1 MTDVSRLLTVRHALH
16 SDSSTFT
23 GTPGTLFPLRCT
35 DDVAGLYPR
44 NRVAL
49 ARNLRSQSGR
59 RYSHARGSQDVAD
72 ITLATEFRGVDS
84 NTGGAVAAW
93 EAKMEQGLL
102 LQSMF
107 GAVAPATTGVAP
119 TIAATGHTPASGIL
133 GVAGTTTANGQV
145 IAFKTGTAPNT
156 IVQMGRIASGGGT
169 TSLTLDHPYTGT
181 PTTGETVFRMAVYT
195 VNDAVTH
202 HVHAFLTGEGESWR
216 RDYSGCAPMSMAL
229 SLASGQIVGMSSVFS
244 PTSWADIPEADPAH
258 AEPTAGSP
266 IVADRVR
273 LMIDGV
279 EYFASN
285 LSINYNNATQIRDV
299 DTIGGNG
306 RLGGVCGAGDGK
318 SFTIE
323 GEVLI
328 GATSPALTGELADSA
343 MVPFLGSDVNAGAVS
358 TVREVA
364 LMVGSDVG
372 AIMYAL
378 LPTADFVASTAIVN
392 GLSRMKF
399 TAVGTGALPAVLA
412 VG

>member
-49 ARNLRSQSGR
+49 ARNLRSIGGR
-59 RYSHARGSQDVAD
+59 RYTHARGAQDVAD

-84 NTGGAVAAW
+84 NSGGAVAAW

-107 GAVAPATTGVAP
+107 GAVAPATVGVAP
-119 TIAATGHTPASGIL
+119 TVAASGHTPASGIL
-133 GVAGTTTANGQV
+133 AVVGTTTANGQV
-145 IAFKTGTAPNT
+145 IAFASTTGL
-156 IVQMGRIASGGGT
+156 QMGRILSGGGT
-169 TSLTLDHPYTGT
+169 TALTLDHPYTGT
-181 PTTGETVFRMAVYT
+181 PTTGATVFRMAVYT
-195 VNDAVTH
+195 VSDSVTH

-216 RDYSGCAPMSMAL
+216 RDYFGCAPMSMAL

-244 PTSWADIPEADPAH
+244 PTSWSDVAEADPAH

-273 LMIDGV
+273 LLIDGV

-328 GATSPALTGELADSA
+328 GATSPALSGELTDAA
-343 MVPFLGSDVNAGAVS
+343 MVPLLGSDVNAGAVS

-364 LMVGSDVG
+364 LLVGSDVG

-378 LPTADFVASTAIVN
+378 LPTADFVASTAVVN
-392 GLSRMKF
+392 GLSRMRF

>member
-49 ARNLRSQSGR
+49 ARNLRSQGGR

-84 NTGGAVAAW
+84 NTGAAVAAW

-119 TIAATGHTPASGIL
+119 TIAASGHTPLSGIL
-133 GVAGTTTANGQV
+133 AVAGLTTANGQV
-145 IAFKTGTAPNT
+145 IAFATTTGL
-156 IVQMGRIASGGGT
+156 QMGRILSGGGT

-181 PTTGETVFRMAVYT
+181 PTTAATVFRMAVYT
-195 VNDAVTH
+195 VADSVTH

-229 SLASGQIVGMSSVFS
+229 SLASGQLVGMSSVFS
-244 PTSWADIPEADPAH
+244 PTSWADVAEADPAH

-285 LSINYNNATQIRDV
+285 LSINYSNATQIRDV

-328 GATSPALTGELADSA
+328 GATSPALTGELADAA
-343 MVPFLGSDVNAGAVS
+343 MVPLLGSDVNAGAVS

-399 TAVGTGALPAVLA
+399 TAVGTGTLPAVLA

>member
-49 ARNLRSQSGR
+49 ARNLRSQGGR

-72 ITLATEFRGVDS
+72 ITLATEFRGVDANS
-84 NTGGAVAAW
+84 GGAVTAW

-119 TIAATGHTPASGIL
+119 TIAASGHTPLSGIL
-133 GVAGTTTANGQV
+133 AVAGLTTANGQV
-145 IAFKTGTAPNT
+145 IAFKTTTGL
-156 IVQMGRIASGGGT
+156 QMGRIFSGGGT
-169 TSLTLDHPYTGT
+169 TSLTLNHSYTGT

-195 VNDAVTH
+195 VSDSVTH

-244 PTSWADIPEADPAH
+244 PTSWADVAEADPAH

-323 GEVLI
+323 GEILI
-328 GATSPALTGELADSA
+328 GATSPALTGELTDPTLVS
-343 MVPFLGSDVNAGAVS
+343 FLGSDVNAGAVS
-358 TVREVA
+358 TVRSVT

-392 GLSRMKF
+392 GLSRLKF
-399 TAVGTGALPAVLA
+399 TAVGAGPSSAPAILA

>member
-59 RYSHARGSQDVAD
+59 RYTHAGGVQDVAD

-84 NTGGAVAAW
+84 NTGAAVAAW

-102 LQSMF
+102 LQSLF
-107 GAVAPATTGVAP
+107 GAVAPATTGAAA
-119 TIAATGHTPASGIL
+119 TIASSGHTPASGI
-133 GVAGTTTANGQV
+133 VAFTAAANVQNGAV
-145 IAFKTGTAPNT
+145 IAFASTTG
-156 IVQMGRIASGGGT
+156 IQMGRVESGGGAAT
-169 TSLTLDHPYTGT
+169 TTVTLQHPYTGT
-181 PTTGETVFRMAVYT
+181 PTTAATVFRMAVYT
-195 VNDAVTH
+195 VADSVTH

-216 RDYSGCAPMSMAL
+216 RDYFGCAPMSMAL
-229 SLASGQIVGMSSVFS
+229 SLASGQLVGMTSVFS
-244 PTSWADIPEADPAH
+244 PTSWADVAEADPAH

-273 LMIDGV
+273 LMVDGV

-285 LSINYNNATQIRDV
+285 LAISMNNATQIRDV

-323 GEVLI
+323 GEILI
-328 GATSPALTGELADSA
+328 GATSPALTGELTDAV

-358 TVREVA
+358 TAREVA

-372 AIMYAL
+372 AILYAL

-392 GLSRMKF
+392 GMSRMKF

>member
-1 MTDVSRLLTVRHALH
+1 MRAPRSEPRGDVGADGEAGGGAATP
-16 SDSSTFT
+16 T
-23 GTPGTLFPLRCT
+23 GT
-35 DDVAGLYPR
+35 
-44 NRVAL
+44 
-49 ARNLRSQSGR
+49 
-59 RYSHARGSQDVAD
+59 
-72 ITLATEFRGVDS
+72 
-84 NTGGAVAAW
+84 
-93 EAKMEQGLL
+93 
-102 LQSMF
+102 LQ
-107 GAVAPATTGVAP
+107 
-119 TIAATGHTPASGIL
+119 
-133 GVAGTTTANGQV
+133 
-145 IAFKTGTAPNT
+145 
-156 IVQMGRIASGGGT
+156 
-169 TSLTLDHPYTGT
+169 HPYTGT
-181 PTTGETVFRMAVYT
+181 PTTSATVFRMAVYT

-216 RDYSGCAPMSMAL
+216 RDYFGCAPMSMAL

-244 PTSWADIPEADPAH
+244 PTSWADVAEADPAH

-273 LMIDGV
+273 LLIDGV

-285 LSINYNNATQIRDV
+285 LSINYSNATQIRDV

-318 SFTIE
+318 SFTLE

-328 GATSPALTGELADSA
+328 GATSPALTGELTDAA
-343 MVPFLGSDVNAGAVS
+343 MVPLLGSDVNAGAVS

>member
-49 ARNLRSQSGR
+49 ARNLRSQGGR

-84 NTGGAVAAW
+84 NTGAAVAAW

-107 GAVAPATTGVAP
+107 GAVAPATTGAAP
-119 TIAATGHTPASGIL
+119 TIAASGHTPLSGIL
-133 GVAGTTTANGQV
+133 AVAGLTTANGQV
-145 IAFKTGTAPNT
+145 IAFATTTGL
-156 IVQMGRIASGGGT
+156 QMGRILSGGGT

-181 PTTGETVFRMAVYT
+181 PTTAATVFRMAVYT
-195 VNDAVTH
+195 VADAVTH
-202 HVHAFLTGEGESWR
+202 HVHVFLTGEGESWR
-216 RDYSGCAPMSMAL
+216 RDYFGCAPMSMAL
-229 SLASGQIVGMSSVFS
+229 SLASGQLVGMSSVFS
-244 PTSWADIPEADPAH
+244 PTSWADVAEADPAH

-285 LSINYNNATQIRDV
+285 LSINYSNATQIRDV

-328 GATSPALTGELADSA
+328 GATSPALTGELADAA
-343 MVPFLGSDVNAGAVS
+343 MVPLLGSDVNAGAVS

-399 TAVGTGALPAVLA
+399 TAVGTGTLPAVLA

>member
-1 MTDVSRLLTVRHALH
+1 
-16 SDSSTFT
+16 
-23 GTPGTLFPLRCT
+23 
-35 DDVAGLYPR
+35 
-44 NRVAL
+44 
-49 ARNLRSQSGR
+49 
-59 RYSHARGSQDVAD
+59 
-72 ITLATEFRGVDS
+72 
-84 NTGGAVAAW
+84 
-93 EAKMEQGLL
+93 MEQGLL

-119 TIAATGHTPASGIL
+119 TIAASGHTPLSGIL
-133 GVAGTTTANGQV
+133 AVAGLTTANGQV

-156 IVQMGRIASGGGT
+156 TLQMGRILSGGGT

-195 VNDAVTH
+195 VADSVTH

-244 PTSWADIPEADPAH
+244 PTSWADIAEADPAH

-285 LSINYNNATQIRDV
+285 LSINYSNATQIRDV

-328 GATSPALTGELADSA
+328 GATSPALTGELTDAA
-343 MVPFLGSDVNAGAVS
+343 MVPLLGSDVNAGAVS

>member
-49 ARNLRSQSGR
+49 ARSLRSQGGR

-84 NTGGAVAAW
+84 NTGAAVAAW

-107 GAVAPATTGVAP
+107 GAVAPATVGVAP
-119 TIAATGHTPASGIL
+119 TIAASGHTPLSGIL
-133 GVAGTTTANGQV
+133 AVAGLTTANGQV
-145 IAFKTGTAPNT
+145 IAFATTTGL
-156 IVQMGRIASGGGT
+156 QMGRILSGGGT

-181 PTTGETVFRMAVYT
+181 PTTAATVFRMAVYT
-195 VNDAVTH
+195 VADAVTH

-229 SLASGQIVGMSSVFS
+229 SLASGQLVGMSSVFS
-244 PTSWADIPEADPAH
+244 PTSWADVAEADPAH

-273 LMIDGV
+273 LLIDGV

-285 LSINYNNATQIRDV
+285 LSINYTNATQIRDV

-328 GATSPALTGELADSA
+328 GATSPALTGELADAA
-343 MVPFLGSDVNAGAVS
+343 MVPLLGSDVNAGAVS

-399 TAVGTGALPAVLA
+399 TAVGTGTLPAVLA

>member
-1 MTDVSRLLTVRHALH
+1 MTVVSRLLTVRLAVH
-16 SDSSTFT
+16 SASSTFT

-49 ARNLRSQSGR
+49 ARNLRSIGGR
-59 RYSHARGSQDVAD
+59 RYTHARGAQDVAD

-84 NTGGAVAAW
+84 NTGGAVTAW

-107 GAVAPATTGVAP
+107 GAVAPATVGVAP
-119 TIAATGHTPASGIL
+119 TIAATGHTPLSGIL
-133 GVAGTTTANGQV
+133 AVVGLTTANGQV
-145 IAFKTGTAPNT
+145 IAFATTTGL
-156 IVQMGRIASGGGT
+156 QMGRILSGGGT
-169 TSLTLDHPYTGT
+169 TALTLDHPYTGT
-181 PTTGETVFRMAVYT
+181 PTTAATVFRMAVYT
-195 VNDAVTH
+195 VADSVTH

-216 RDYSGCAPMSMAL
+216 RDYFGCAPMSMAL

-244 PTSWADIPEADPAH
+244 PTSWADVAEADPAH

-328 GATSPALTGELADSA
+328 GATSPALTGELTDAA
-343 MVPFLGSDVNAGAVS
+343 MVPLLGSDVNAGAVS

-364 LMVGSDVG
+364 LLVGSDVG

-378 LPTADFVASTAIVN
+378 LPTADFVASTAVVN

>member
-49 ARNLRSQSGR
+49 ARNLRSQGGR
-59 RYSHARGSQDVAD
+59 RYTHAQGVQDVAD

-84 NTGGAVAAW
+84 NTGAAVAAW

-102 LQSMF
+102 LQSLF
-107 GAVAPATTGVAP
+107 GAVAPATTGGAA
-119 TIAATGHTPASGIL
+119 TIAASGHTPASGI
-133 GVAGTTTANGQV
+133 VAFTAAANVQNGAV
-145 IAFKTGTAPNT
+145 IAFASTTG
-156 IVQMGRIASGGGT
+156 IQMGRVESGGGGAT
-169 TSLTLDHPYTGT
+169 TTVTLQHPYTGT
-181 PTTGETVFRMAVYT
+181 PTTAATVFRMAVYT
-195 VNDAVTH
+195 VADSVTH

-216 RDYSGCAPMSMAL
+216 RDYFGCAPMSMAL
-229 SLASGQIVGMSSVFS
+229 SLASGQLVGMSSVFS
-244 PTSWADIPEADPAH
+244 PTSWADVAEVDPAH

-285 LSINYNNATQIRDV
+285 LAISMSNATQIRDV

-323 GEVLI
+323 GEILI
-328 GATSPALTGELADSA
+328 GATSPALTGELTDAV
-343 MVPFLGSDVNAGAVS
+343 MVPLLGSDVNAGAVS
-358 TVREVA
+358 TAREVA
-364 LMVGSDVG
+364 LLVGSDVG

-378 LPTADFVASTAIVN
+378 LPTADLVASTAIVN
-392 GLSRMKF
+392 GMSRVKF
-399 TAVGTGALPAVLA
+399 TAVGTGTLPAVLA

>member
-49 ARNLRSQSGR
+49 ARNLRSQGGR

-84 NTGGAVAAW
+84 NTGAAVAAW

-107 GAVAPATTGVAP
+107 GAVAPATVGVAP
-119 TIAATGHTPASGIL
+119 TIAAAGHTPLSGIL
-133 GVAGTTTANGQV
+133 AVVGLTTANGQV
-145 IAFKTGTAPNT
+145 IAFATTTGL
-156 IVQMGRIASGGGT
+156 QMGRILSGGGT

-181 PTTGETVFRMAVYT
+181 PTTAATVFRMAVYT
-195 VNDAVTH
+195 VADSVTH

-216 RDYSGCAPMSMAL
+216 RDYFGCAPMSMAL
-229 SLASGQIVGMSSVFS
+229 SLASGQLVGMSSVFS
-244 PTSWADIPEADPAH
+244 PTSWADVAEADPAH

-273 LMIDGV
+273 LLIDGV

-285 LSINYNNATQIRDV
+285 LSINYTNATQIRDV

-328 GATSPALTGELADSA
+328 GATSPALTGELADAA
-343 MVPFLGSDVNAGAVS
+343 MVPLLGSDVNAGAVS

-399 TAVGTGALPAVLA
+399 TAVGTGTLPAVLA

>member
-1 MTDVSRLLTVRHALH
+1 MTDVSRLMTVRHALH

-49 ARNLRSQSGR
+49 ARNLRSQGGR

-84 NTGGAVAAW
+84 NTGAAVAAW

-107 GAVAPATTGVAP
+107 GAAAPATVGVAP
-119 TIAATGHTPASGIL
+119 TIAASGHTPLSGIL
-133 GVAGTTTANGQV
+133 AVVGTTTANGQV
-145 IAFKTGTAPNT
+145 IAFATTTGL
-156 IVQMGRIASGGGT
+156 QMGRILSGGGT

-181 PTTGETVFRMAVYT
+181 PTTAATVFRMAVYA

-244 PTSWADIPEADPAH
+244 PTSWADVAEADPAH

-285 LSINYNNATQIRDV
+285 LSLNYSNATQIRDV

-306 RLGGVCGAGDGK
+306 RLGGVCGAGEGK

-328 GATSPALTGELADSA
+328 GATSPALTGELTDAA
-343 MVPFLGSDVNAGAVS
+343 MGPLLGIDVNAGAVS

-378 LPTADFVASTAIVN
+378 LPTADFVASTAVLN

-399 TAVGTGALPAVLA
+399 TAVGTGALPAILA

>member
-16 SDSSTFT
+16 TDSSTFT

-49 ARNLRSQSGR
+49 ARSLRSQGGR

-84 NTGGAVAAW
+84 NTGAAVAAW

-107 GAVAPATTGVAP
+107 GAVAPATTGAAP
-119 TIAATGHTPASGIL
+119 TIAASGHTPLSGIL
-133 GVAGTTTANGQV
+133 AVAGLTTANGQV
-145 IAFKTGTAPNT
+145 IAFATTTGL
-156 IVQMGRIASGGGT
+156 QMGRILSGGGT

-181 PTTGETVFRMAVYT
+181 PTTAATVFRMAVYT
-195 VNDAVTH
+195 VADAVTH
-202 HVHAFLTGEGESWR
+202 HVHVFLTGEGESWR
-216 RDYSGCAPMSMAL
+216 RDYFGCAPMSMAL
-229 SLASGQIVGMSSVFS
+229 SLASGQLVGMSSVFS
-244 PTSWADIPEADPAH
+244 PTSWADVAEADPAH

-285 LSINYNNATQIRDV
+285 LSINYTNATQIRDV

-328 GATSPALTGELADSA
+328 GATSPALTGELADAA
-343 MVPFLGSDVNAGAVS
+343 MVPLLGSDVNAGAVS

>member
-44 NRVAL
+44 NRVSL
-49 ARNLRSQSGR
+49 ARNLRSIGGR

-84 NTGGAVAAW
+84 NTGAAVTAW

-119 TIAATGHTPASGIL
+119 TIAASGHTPASGI
-133 GVAGTTTANGQV
+133 VAVVGTTTANGQV
-145 IAFKTGTAPNT
+145 IAFATTTG
-156 IVQMGRIASGGGT
+156 IQMGRILSGGGT
-169 TSLTLDHPYTGT
+169 VALTLDHPYTGT
-181 PTTGETVFRMAVYT
+181 PTTGATVFRMAVYT
-195 VNDAVTH
+195 VADSVTH

-216 RDYSGCAPMSMAL
+216 RDYFGCAPMSMAL

-244 PTSWADIPEADPAH
+244 PTSWADVAEADPAH

-273 LMIDGV
+273 LLIDGV

-285 LSINYNNATQIRDV
+285 LSINYSNATQIRDV

-306 RLGGVCGAGDGK
+306 RLGGVCGAGEGK
-318 SFTIE
+318 SFTLE

-328 GATSPALTGELADSA
+328 GATSPALTGELTDAA
-343 MVPFLGSDVNAGAVS
+343 MVPLLGSDVNAGAVS

>member
-49 ARNLRSQSGR
+49 ARSLRSQGGR

-84 NTGGAVAAW
+84 NTGAAVAAW

-107 GAVAPATTGVAP
+107 GAVAPATVGVAP
-119 TIAATGHTPASGIL
+119 TIAAAGHTPLSGIL
-133 GVAGTTTANGQV
+133 AVVGLTTANGQV
-145 IAFKTGTAPNT
+145 IAFATTTGL
-156 IVQMGRIASGGGT
+156 QMGRILSGGGT

-181 PTTGETVFRMAVYT
+181 PTTAATVFRMAVYT
-195 VNDAVTH
+195 VADSVTH

-229 SLASGQIVGMSSVFS
+229 SLASGQLVGMSSVFS
-244 PTSWADIPEADPAH
+244 PTSWADVAEADPAH

-273 LMIDGV
+273 LLIDGV

-285 LSINYNNATQIRDV
+285 LSINYTNATQIRDV

-328 GATSPALTGELADSA
+328 GATSPALTGELADAA
-343 MVPFLGSDVNAGAVS
+343 MVPLLGSDVNAGAVS

-399 TAVGTGALPAVLA
+399 TAVGTGTLPAVLA

>member
-49 ARNLRSQSGR
+49 ARSLRSQGGR

-84 NTGGAVAAW
+84 NTGAAVAAW

-107 GAVAPATTGVAP
+107 GAVAPATTGAAP
-119 TIAATGHTPASGIL
+119 TIAASGHTPLSGIL
-133 GVAGTTTANGQV
+133 AVAGLTTANGQV
-145 IAFKTGTAPNT
+145 IAFATTTGL
-156 IVQMGRIASGGGT
+156 QMGRILSGGGT

-181 PTTGETVFRMAVYT
+181 PTTAATVFRMAVYT
-195 VNDAVTH
+195 VADAVTH
-202 HVHAFLTGEGESWR
+202 HVHVFLTGEGESWR

-229 SLASGQIVGMSSVFS
+229 SLASGQLVGMSSVFS
-244 PTSWADIPEADPAH
+244 PTSWADVAEADPAH

-285 LSINYNNATQIRDV
+285 LSINYTNATQIRDV

-328 GATSPALTGELADSA
+328 GATSPALTGELTDAA
-343 MVPFLGSDVNAGAVS
+343 MVPLLGSDVNAGAVS
-358 TVREVA
+358 TVREIA

>member
-49 ARNLRSQSGR
+49 ARSLRSIGGR
-59 RYSHARGSQDVAD
+59 RFTHARGSQDVAD

-84 NTGGAVAAW
+84 NTGAAVTAW

-119 TIAATGHTPASGIL
+119 TVAATGHTPASGIL

-145 IAFKTGTAPNT
+145 IAFASTTGL
-156 IVQMGRIASGGGT
+156 QMGRILSGGGT

-181 PTTGETVFRMAVYT
+181 PTTGATVFRMAVYT
-195 VNDAVTH
+195 VADAVTH

-216 RDYSGCAPMSMAL
+216 RDYFGCAPMSMAL

-244 PTSWADIPEADPAH
+244 PTSWADVAEADPAH

-273 LMIDGV
+273 LLIDGV

-285 LSINYNNATQIRDV
+285 LSINYSNATQIRDV

-328 GATSPALTGELADSA
+328 GATSPALSGELTDAA

>member
-1 MTDVSRLLTVRHALH
+1 
-16 SDSSTFT
+16 
-23 GTPGTLFPLRCT
+23 
-35 DDVAGLYPR
+35 
-44 NRVAL
+44 VAL
-49 ARNLRSQSGR
+49 ARNLRSQGGR

-72 ITLATEFRGVDS
+72 ITLATEFRGVDANS
-84 NTGGAVAAW
+84 GGAVTAW

-107 GAVAPATTGVAP
+107 GAVAPATVGVAS
-119 TIAATGHTPASGIL
+119 TVDTTGHSAIGGVLQVVSGTNYS
-133 GVAGTTTANGQV
+133 VGQV
-145 IAFKTGTAPNT
+145 IAFSSTTGL
-156 IVQMGRIASGGGT
+156 QMGRIAIKAT
-169 TSLTLDHPYTGT
+169 NVLTLDHPYTGT
-181 PTTGETVFRMAVYT
+181 PSPGATVFRMAVYT
-195 VNDAVTH
+195 VADAVTH

-216 RDYSGCAPMSMAL
+216 RDYFGCAPMSMAL

-244 PTSWADIPEADPAH
+244 PTSWADVAEADPAH

-285 LSINYNNATQIRDV
+285 LSINYSNATQIRDV

-318 SFTIE
+318 SFTVE

-343 MVPFLGSDVNAGAVS
+343 MVPLLGSDVNAGAVS

>member
-16 SDSSTFT
+16 ADSSTFT

-49 ARNLRSQSGR
+49 ARNLRSIGGR

-84 NTGGAVAAW
+84 NTGGAVTAW

-107 GAVAPATTGVAP
+107 GAVAPATVGVAS
-119 TIAATGHTPASGIL
+119 TIDTTGHTPGT
-133 GVAGTTTANGQV
+133 GVLQVLSGTTYSVGQV
-145 IAFKTGTAPNT
+145 IAFASSTGL
-156 IVQMGRIASGGGT
+156 QMGRIAIKAT
-169 TSLTLDHPYTGT
+169 NVLTLDHPYTGT
-181 PTTGETVFRMAVYT
+181 PTTGATVFRMAVYT

-244 PTSWADIPEADPAH
+244 PTSWADVAEVDPAH

-328 GATSPALTGELADSA
+328 GATSPALTGELTDAA
-343 MVPFLGSDVNAGAVS
+343 MVPLLGSDVNAGAVS

>member
-49 ARNLRSQSGR
+49 ARNLRSQGGR
-59 RYSHARGSQDVAD
+59 RYTHARGAQDVAD

-84 NTGGAVAAW
+84 NSGAAVAAW

-107 GAVAPATTGVAP
+107 GAVAPATVGVAP
-119 TIAATGHTPASGIL
+119 TIAAAGHTPASGI
-133 GVAGTTTANGQV
+133 VAFTAAANVQNGAV
-145 IAFKTGTAPNT
+145 IAFASTTG
-156 IVQMGRIASGGGT
+156 IQMGRVESGGGGAT
-169 TSLTLDHPYTGT
+169 TTVTLQHPYTGT
-181 PTTGETVFRMAVYT
+181 PTTAATVFRMAVYT
-195 VNDAVTH
+195 VADSVTH

-216 RDYSGCAPMSMAL
+216 RDYFGCAPMSMAL

-244 PTSWADIPEADPAH
+244 PTSWADVAEADPAH

-273 LMIDGV
+273 LLIDGV

-285 LSINYNNATQIRDV
+285 LSINYSNATQIRDV

-328 GATSPALTGELADSA
+328 GATSPALTGELTDAV
-343 MVPFLGSDVNAGAVS
+343 MVPLLGSDVNAGAVS

-364 LMVGSDVG
+364 LLVGSDVG

-399 TAVGTGALPAVLA
+399 TAVGTGTLPAVLA

>member
-59 RYSHARGSQDVAD
+59 RYTHAGGVQDVAD

-84 NTGGAVAAW
+84 NTGAAVAAW

-102 LQSMF
+102 LQSLF
-107 GAVAPATTGVAP
+107 GAVAPATTGAAA
-119 TIAATGHTPASGIL
+119 TIAASGHTPASGI
-133 GVAGTTTANGQV
+133 VAFTAAANVQNGAV
-145 IAFKTGTAPNT
+145 IAFASTTG
-156 IVQMGRIASGGGT
+156 IQMGRVESGGGAAT
-169 TSLTLDHPYTGT
+169 TTVTLQHPYTGT
-181 PTTGETVFRMAVYT
+181 PTTAATVFRMAVYT
-195 VNDAVTH
+195 VADSVTH

-216 RDYSGCAPMSMAL
+216 RDYFGCAPMSLAL
-229 SLASGQIVGMSSVFS
+229 SLASGQLVGMTSVFS
-244 PTSWADIPEADPAH
+244 PTSWADVAEADPAH

-273 LMIDGV
+273 LMVDGV

-285 LSINYNNATQIRDV
+285 LAISMNNATQIRDV

-323 GEVLI
+323 GDILI
-328 GATSPALTGELADSA
+328 GATSPALTGELTDAV

-358 TVREVA
+358 TAREVA

-372 AIMYAL
+372 AILYAL

-392 GLSRMKF
+392 GMSRMKF

>member
-1 MTDVSRLLTVRHALH
+1 
-16 SDSSTFT
+16 
-23 GTPGTLFPLRCT
+23 
-35 DDVAGLYPR
+35 
-44 NRVAL
+44 
-49 ARNLRSQSGR
+49 
-59 RYSHARGSQDVAD
+59 
-72 ITLATEFRGVDS
+72 
-84 NTGGAVAAW
+84 
-93 EAKMEQGLL
+93 
-102 LQSMF
+102 
-107 GAVAPATTGVAP
+107 
-119 TIAATGHTPASGIL
+119 
-133 GVAGTTTANGQV
+133 
-145 IAFKTGTAPNT
+145 
-156 IVQMGRIASGGGT
+156 
-169 TSLTLDHPYTGT
+169 
-181 PTTGETVFRMAVYT
+181 MAVYT
-195 VNDAVTH
+195 VADAVTH

-216 RDYSGCAPMSMAL
+216 RDYFGCAPMSMAL

-244 PTSWADIPEADPAH
+244 PTSWADVAEADPAH

-273 LMIDGV
+273 LLIDGV

-328 GATSPALTGELADSA
+328 GATSPALTGELADAA
-343 MVPFLGSDVNAGAVS
+343 MVPLLGSDVNAGAVS

>member
-49 ARNLRSQSGR
+49 ARNLRSQGGR
-59 RYSHARGSQDVAD
+59 RYSHARGAQDVAD

-84 NTGGAVAAW
+84 NSGGAVAAW
-93 EAKMEQGLL
+93 EGKMEQGLL

-107 GAVAPATTGVAP
+107 GAVAPATVGVAP
-119 TIAATGHTPASGIL
+119 TIAATGHTPLSGIL
-133 GVAGTTTANGQV
+133 AVVGTTTANGQV
-145 IAFKTGTAPNT
+145 IAFATTTGL
-156 IVQMGRIASGGGT
+156 QMGRILSGGGT
-169 TSLTLDHPYTGT
+169 TALTLDHPYTGT
-181 PTTGETVFRMAVYT
+181 PTTAATVFRMAVYT
-195 VNDAVTH
+195 VADSVTH

-216 RDYSGCAPMSMAL
+216 RDYFGCAPMSMAL

-244 PTSWADIPEADPAH
+244 PTSWADVAEADPAH

-273 LMIDGV
+273 LLIDGV

-285 LSINYNNATQIRDV
+285 LSINYNNAMQIRDV

-343 MVPFLGSDVNAGAVS
+343 MVPLLGSDVNAGVVS

-378 LPTADFVASTAIVN
+378 LPTADFVASTAVVN

-399 TAVGTGALPAVLA
+399 TAVGTGTLPAVLA